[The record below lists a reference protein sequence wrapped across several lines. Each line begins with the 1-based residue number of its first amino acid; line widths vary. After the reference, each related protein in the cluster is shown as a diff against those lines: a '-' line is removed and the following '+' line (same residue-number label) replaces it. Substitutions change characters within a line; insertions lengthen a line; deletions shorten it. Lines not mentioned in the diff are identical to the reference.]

1 MRSVIALL
9 LVIPTLLQGQ
19 TMIAIQNRSFEDIPR
34 QGNGDIR
41 LPINGWYDCGAIR
54 FPGETPPDIHPGNFW
69 SNTTP
74 PSHGNTYLGMVVRD
88 NESYEGIAQ
97 RLTSPLKVGKCYKFT
112 IDLAKSDKYISRS
125 SINKEK
131 ITNYS
136 TPAVFRIWGGNGYCS
151 EKQLLGESSTVNH
164 TEWRTYQFKIKP
176 KQEYKYIII
185 EAYYKTP
192 DFFPYCGHI
201 LLDNLT
207 DFEEMDCDKELP
219 AMLNKQGEIVKNDV
233 LPPHKKNR
241 VDQSKEK
248 PKPTEQAVVVPKER
262 ILQDLDIKKIKAG
275 STIEIKNLYFKA
287 DTTTIDKDSYE
298 VLDEVFGFL
307 KAHNKVRIE
316 IGGHTNGL
324 PSHEYCDK
332 LSAARA
338 KAVYDYLLAKGITP
352 DRLTYK
358 GYGKRRKIASDA
370 TAEGRNKNQR
380 VEVKVLSLS

>member
-1 MRSVIALL
+1 M
-9 LVIPTLLQGQ
+9 
-19 TMIAIQNRSFEDIPR
+19 
-34 QGNGDIR
+34 
-41 LPINGWYDCGAIR
+41 
-54 FPGETPPDIHPGNFW
+54 
-69 SNTTP
+69 
-74 PSHGNTYLGMVVRD
+74 
-88 NESYEGIAQ
+88 
-97 RLTSPLKVGKCYKFT
+97 
-112 IDLAKSDKYISRS
+112 
-125 SINKEK
+125 
-131 ITNYS
+131 
-136 TPAVFRIWGGNGYCS
+136 FRIWGGNGYCS